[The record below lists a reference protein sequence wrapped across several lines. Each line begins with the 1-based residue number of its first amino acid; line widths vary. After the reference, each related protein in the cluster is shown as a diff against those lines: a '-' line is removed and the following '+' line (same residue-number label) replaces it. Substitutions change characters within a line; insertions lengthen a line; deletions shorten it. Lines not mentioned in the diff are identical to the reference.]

1 MSNTLT
7 TEPTKLRAGDSIAW
21 TKSFGTYTSA
31 NGYQLKY
38 RLIGSAG
45 VASAISAVASDDAW
59 TATITKAISVTL
71 AAGTYTLVGW
81 MEKGLERI
89 TVSETSIQILVNLV
103 DATTATDTRSHA
115 RKTLAL
121 LETAIESYA
130 VRPVEQISIAGRTW
144 TRPSL
149 EQLLR
154 LRSKYAKLV
163 RIEVEK
169 ERRAKGLPPKQ
180 ILAQFPPLL

>member
-1 MSNTLT
+1 MSNELT
-7 TEPTKLRAGDSIAW
+7 TEPTTLRAGDSIAW

-45 VASAISAVASDDAW
+45 VSAAFNAVASDDTW
-59 TATITKAISVTL
+59 TTTITKAISTAL

-81 MEKGLERI
+81 MEKTLERI
-89 TVSETSIQILVNLV
+89 TVSETSIQILANLV
-103 DATTATDTRSHA
+103 DAAAATDTRSHA

-154 LRSKYAKLV
+154 LRSRYAKLV

-169 ERRAKGLPPKQ
+169 ERRAKGLTPKR
-180 ILAQFPPLL
+180 IVAQFPPIS